1 MTTHSSILSWRTP
14 WTQEPRGLQSTRS
27 LKSETCLSA
36 SNRARKKYFFG
47 DLFGKLKYLE
57 TVLMELH
64 TKKALLLEDDI
75 IRAKSR
81 NCM

>member
-1 MTTHSSILSWRTP
+1 MATHSSILSWRIP
-14 WTQEPRGLQSTRS
+14 WTQEPGGLQPTRS

-36 SNRARKKYFFG
+36 SNGARKKYFFS
-47 DLFGKLKYLE
+47 KLKYLE

-64 TKKALLLEDDI
+64 AKKALLLEDDI
-75 IRAKSR
+75 IRAKNR